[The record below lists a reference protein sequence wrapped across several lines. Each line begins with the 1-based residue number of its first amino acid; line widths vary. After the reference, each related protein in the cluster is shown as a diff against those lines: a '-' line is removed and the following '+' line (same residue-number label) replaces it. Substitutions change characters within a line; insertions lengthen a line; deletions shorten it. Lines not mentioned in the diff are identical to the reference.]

1 MASRSLEPSGLFLV
15 PAFVLNGYFWL
26 VFVRCGHWLCLDA
39 CPVGIPQCPLE
50 GLHMWT
56 LSALCVSKNSLS
68 AYCELGHQQ
77 GAECE
82 SENQDTGSLLQGPP
96 GTHDGPIL
104 LTHYFPIVV

>member
-1 MASRSLEPSGLFLV
+1 MASSV
-15 PAFVLNGYFWL
+15 L

-56 LSALCVSKNSLS
+56 LSALYVSKHSLS
-68 AYCELGHQQ
+68 AHCELGHQQ
-77 GAECE
+77 AAERE

-96 GTHDGPIL
+96 GTRDGPVL